1 MSRNGQYNTCVIY
14 RFWDRI
20 VADYKIWDFCDSRG
34 RNAIFDWAKG
44 ARLSTKAR
52 AALDNKIKR
61 LSQVDH
67 DLAIKTKLLAG
78 PIHKHVYKLRVRADV
93 ELRPMLCRGP
103 ISNLS
108 EYTFLLGAIE
118 VGGKLP
124 DGAKEQAEQNRLEV
138 IGDPTNRRTDH
149 RKFHG

>member
-1 MSRNGQYNTCVIY
+1 MLE
-14 RFWDRI
+14 
-20 VADYKIWDFCDSRG
+20 
-34 RNAIFDWAKG
+34 WAKD
-44 ARLSTKAR
+44 ARLSTQAR

-61 LSQVDH
+61 LSQNDY

-78 PIHKHVYKLRVRADV
+78 PIHKHIYKLRIGGSVA
-93 ELRPMLCRGP
+93 LRPMLCRGP
-103 ISNLS
+103 INNLS

-138 IGDPTNRRTDH
+138 INEPDNRRTKH
-149 RKFHG
+149 ARFHG